1 MWDESINPDTAIANF
16 AGELSK
22 EIVSKGSFEIDYTE
36 TCTKYGCV
44 PCPFVQV
51 TNGVCKVS
59 NCIIDISSWRA
70 MLLVAMTATPTL
82 NISSLI
88 VHNCRLNPQH
98 MQDCATALT
107 DKGMKYIKF
116 DYLELSDESKQA
128 LNVFLV
134 PEVKVEYLSI
144 RGCGLTD
151 TIITNNITALQSNF
165 YLEGLNLS
173 QNEITDVGATSL
185 FSALRSNIAL
195 KEISLGKNKI
205 TGEGCMDLLTSL
217 LVGSPSTKEDDDA
230 NKAVAKAL
238 GDFNKKIKDANKKRK
253 KEKLPD
259 LPEQPGPTKERTIKV
274 DGQMT
279 LANRSLTVVD
289 LMQNPLNFDLI
300 RPALEKMKNSCGPSS
315 ITTTF
320 GPCVVSLLLNKPIL
334 AAEND
339 GVLVD
344 ISVDPALVVD
354 LETVGVSLLL

>member
-1 MWDESINPDTAIANF
+1 MWDESINSDTAIANF
-16 AGELSK
+16 TGELSK
-22 EIVSKGSFEIDYTE
+22 EIVSKGSFELDYTE
-36 TCTKYGCV
+36 TCTKYGCI

-51 TNGVCKVS
+51 INGVCKVS

-82 NISSLI
+82 GISSLM
-88 VHNCRLNPQH
+88 VHNCRLSSQH
-98 MQDCATALT
+98 LHDCATALT

-116 DYLELSDESKQA
+116 DFLELNDESKHA

-134 PEVKVEYLSI
+134 SEVKVEYLSI

-151 TIITNNITALQSNF
+151 TIITNNLTAIQSNF

-185 FSALRSNIAL
+185 LSALRSNIAL

-205 TGEGCMDLLTSL
+205 TGEGCIDTLAPLLI
-217 LVGSPSTKEDDDA
+217 GSASTKEDDDT
-230 NKAVAKAL
+230 NKAIAKAL
-238 GDFNKKIKDANKKRK
+238 NDFNKKIKDANKKRK

-289 LMQNPLNFDLI
+289 LMQNPLNFEII
-300 RPALEKMKNSCGPSS
+300 RPALEKIKNSCGPNS

-320 GPCVVSLLLNKPIL
+320 GSCTVSLLLNKPITPT
-334 AAEND
+334 END

-344 ISVDPALVVD
+344 ITIDPAIVTD